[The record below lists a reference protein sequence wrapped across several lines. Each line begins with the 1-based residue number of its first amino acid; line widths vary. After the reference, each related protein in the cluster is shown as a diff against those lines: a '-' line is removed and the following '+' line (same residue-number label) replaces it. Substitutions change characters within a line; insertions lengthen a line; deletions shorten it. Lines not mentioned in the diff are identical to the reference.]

1 MCFYLLVKGYIIII
15 GCKMVAPVRE
25 TLDITLLYQGF
36 GSFLQL
42 FPFNSRFL
50 PVSPRIPTF
59 KDKKASFGG
68 VIGGVAL
75 N

>member
-36 GSFLQL
+36 GRFLQL
-42 FPFNSRFL
+42 FPFNRGRISSEWL
-50 PVSPRIPTF
+50 VS
-59 KDKKASFGG
+59 
-68 VIGGVAL
+68 
-75 N
+75 

>member
-36 GSFLQL
+36 GRFLQL
-42 FPFNSRFL
+42 L
-50 PVSPRIPTF
+50 PLDYPKNPWEVNYN
-59 KDKKASFGG
+59 KY
-68 VIGGVAL
+68 L
-75 N
+75 Y